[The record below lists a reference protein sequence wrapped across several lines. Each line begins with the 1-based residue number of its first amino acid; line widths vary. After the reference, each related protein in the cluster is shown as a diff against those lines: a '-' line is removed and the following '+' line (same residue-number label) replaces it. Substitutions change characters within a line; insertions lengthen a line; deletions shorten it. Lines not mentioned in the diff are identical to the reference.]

1 MTELNVYTWFSDRE
15 LSYIPAH
22 FVVVDTIISTESKQW
37 ILEKLTGR
45 FCLVDR
51 VHDYS
56 DSTDV
61 SNPWTWSFGYS
72 PAFENPIEA
81 TYFQLIWN

>member
-1 MTELNVYTWFSDRE
+1 MTELNVYTWFSNRE

-22 FVVVDTIISTESKQW
+22 FIVVDTIISTESKQW

-45 FCLVDR
+45 FCLVDI
-51 VHDYS
+51 HNS
-56 DSTDV
+56 PTDSTEV
-61 SNPWTWSFGYS
+61 SYPWHFGYS
-72 PAFENPIEA
+72 PAFENSIEA

>member
-1 MTELNVYTWFSDRE
+1 MTELNVYTWFSNRE

-22 FVVVDTIISTESKQW
+22 FIVVDTIISTESKQW

-45 FCLVDR
+45 FCLVDI
-51 VHDYS
+51 HNYT
-56 DSTDV
+56 DSTEV
-61 SNPWTWSFGYS
+61 SYPWHFGYS